1 MTELEIEAFLTVV
14 KTGSITAAAQRL
26 YVTQPALSRRISALE
41 QELGYPLMTRSKG
54 VRTVLLTPEGTAFIS
69 VAEKWKSVWREAQ
82 DIGKAD
88 RDRVF
93 HIASVG
99 SISTY
104 LLPEVFRLFMGENP
118 ECRLTFHQ
126 YHSAESYEHVAEG
139 RVDLALISDQ
149 MFSRT
154 VETVPLFKGEMQL
167 VTSLERQEPVHPSDL
182 EPQKGIR
189 LPWNPEYGI
198 WHDYWF
204 GAVSH
209 ARVCLDQ
216 MSLMEY
222 FLEERGSWVVAPSY
236 IAAILKQRNHLNG
249 YRLQDGPPDIILYY
263 LMKKNRRMEYA
274 DRFLDCLN
282 RSLAAREGVKKLM
295 GC

>member
-1 MTELEIEAFLTVV
+1 MTELEIEAFLTIV

-26 YVTQPALSRRISALE
+26 YVTQPALSRRIRALE
-41 QELGYPLMTRSKG
+41 QELGYSLMTRSKG
-54 VRTVLLTPEGTAFIS
+54 ARTVLLTPEGAAFIS
-69 VAEKWKSVWREAQ
+69 VAEKWKSIWREAL

-88 RDRVF
+88 RDRIF

-104 LLPEVFRLFMGENP
+104 LLPEVFRLFMSENP

-126 YHSAESYEHVAEG
+126 YHSAESYEHVGEG
-139 RVDLALISDQ
+139 RIDLALISDQ

-167 VTSLERQEPVHPSDL
+167 VTSLEMQEPVHPSFL
-182 EPQKGIR
+182 EAQKGIR

-236 IAAILKQRNHLNG
+236 IAAILNERDYLHA

-263 LMKKNRRMEYA
+263 LTKKNRRMEYA
-274 DRFLDCLN
+274 DRFLACLN

>member
-1 MTELEIEAFLTVV
+1 MTELEIEAFLTIV
-14 KTGSITAAAQRL
+14 KTGSITAAAQQL
-26 YVTQPALSRRISALE
+26 YVTQPALSRRIRALE
-41 QELGYPLMTRSKG
+41 QELGYPLMIRSKG

-88 RDRVF
+88 RDRIF

-104 LLPEVFRLFMGENP
+104 LLPEVFRLFMAGNP

-126 YHSAESYEHVAEG
+126 YHSAESYEHVGEG

-167 VTSLERQEPVHPSDL
+167 VTSRKRQEPVHPSVL

-204 GAVSH
+204 GAGAH

-222 FLEERGSWVVAPSY
+222 FLEEKDSWVVAPAY
-236 IAAILKQRNHLNG
+236 IASILKQRSHLDV
-249 YRLQDGPPDIILYY
+249 YSLQDGPPDIILYY
-263 LMKKNRRMEYA
+263 LMKKNRRTEYA

-282 RSLAAREGVKKLM
+282 RSLSAREGVKKLM